1 MGHKNHYFGV
11 KSAPKAPKKIVVL
24 DQILLRE
31 LRYLLASSY
40 PPGGGG
46 VVWDYWY
53 MGDKKSGLLVS
64 EKTKIGIWPA
74 EGRKILEI

>member
-1 MGHKNHYFGV
+1 MKH
-11 KSAPKAPKKIVVL
+11 
-24 DQILLRE
+24 
-31 LRYLLASSY
+31 LALSSVSHT
-40 PPGGGG
+40 PPGVGG

-53 MGDKKSGLLVS
+53 LGEKKSGLLVS

>member
-11 KSAPKAPKKIVVL
+11 KSAPKAPKIFVVL

-31 LRYLLASSY
+31 LRYLLASSN

-46 VVWDYWY
+46 
-53 MGDKKSGLLVS
+53 GGLGLLVS
-64 EKTKIGIWPA
+64 ESNVSTFFGIWYPMV
-74 EGRKILEI
+74 